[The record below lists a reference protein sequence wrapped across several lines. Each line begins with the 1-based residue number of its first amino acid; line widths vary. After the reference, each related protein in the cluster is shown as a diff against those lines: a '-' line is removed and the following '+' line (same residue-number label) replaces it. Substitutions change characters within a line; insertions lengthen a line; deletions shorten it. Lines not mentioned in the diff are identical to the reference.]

1 MNLEFAEIRNINKLC
16 NLENKGSNNENVPL
30 NVNIPYYQRPY
41 KWDKTRIDKLIDDF
55 YENEDSDDEKEGY
68 FAGTVVMVKGESG
81 RFEVVDGQQRI
92 TTLFLLNYLRFIL
105 IRGHIELIIK
115 TKRMSQL
122 IPKFNEMISAAVNL
136 FDKGRI
142 EKLGE
147 IGKKIEAFTAGIEE
161 QSDEG
166 GSGEKE
172 RIWDELLEY
181 YEKEMCLPERNFTN
195 IENYKKES
203 FMADKKFLSGVE
215 LTLKYSRSSYNEQ
228 LKEALS
234 RVVILMQED
243 SNPRFDVLSY
253 DKNSASKSAV
263 TVQYMNAMSIIY
275 DKLVGAYIT
284 GDEKPVEHI
293 VALENIMK
301 KILENINFCVVV
313 TGREKDAYTLFEVLN
328 DRNFPIEDL
337 ELIKNLFYKYY
348 CKKNENDE
356 STDEYIEKA
365 DTKWGKIFSDVTGK
379 KEQSKLISYLA
390 AQYFTADGR
399 LKYNDN
405 EKYREAIEKEY
416 LNKKQ
421 HYDGKSLL
429 NDICIYEMLSIILDE
444 FDFKYQKKAE
454 NVIKAERENAKSI
467 TYKALNLFNALK
479 LYGVIPAV
487 TNIIIKKFLEKHKL
501 DELGTDGYI
510 KVFRGYVQG
519 IKNDST
525 NSNIE
530 YEQIHRVAYDLWRFA
545 LLAQNS
551 DKPRSIAKDYIARV
565 DVPHSDY
572 VLRVET
578 QQMDALNEE
587 FRRWINAW
595 KYGNEN
601 SQLKVKVL
609 FINLFNSNKIEN
621 TLIFNKTGTNFKTD
635 NIQLDHLEP
644 DKMDTIAVEK
654 YFEPSSKLPRETYT
668 DSLGNFMIM
677 DADSNN
683 DKSTMP
689 LQTALKVYDEMA
701 GGHWLVKE
709 IHELFNDSECGT
721 DKKIDGGNYRT
732 PNEEFFSRRKRRLI
746 CYFKALLNKRF
757 DDDKVEVSEH

>member
-147 IGKKIEAFTAGIEE
+147 IEKKIEAFTAGIEE

-195 IENYKKES
+195 IENYKRES

-243 SNPRFDVLSY
+243 SNPRFEVLSF
-253 DKNSASKSAV
+253 DKNSVSKSAV
-263 TVQYMNAMSIIY
+263 TVQYMNAMSIVY
-275 DKLVGAYIT
+275 DKLVDTYIT

-328 DRNFPIEDL
+328 DRNFPVEDL

-405 EKYREAIEKEY
+405 EKYRETIEKEY

-421 HYDGKSLL
+421 YYDGNSLL

-565 DVPHSDY
+565 DVSHSDY

-701 GGHWLVKE
+701 GGHWLVQE
-709 IHELFNDSECGT
+709 IHELFDDDECGT
-721 DKKIDGGNYRT
+721 DKNIDGGNYRT

-757 DDDKVEVSEH
+757 DDDRVEVSEH

>member
-122 IPKFNEMISAAVNL
+122 IPRFNEMISAAVNL

-147 IGKKIEAFTAGIEE
+147 IGKKIEAFTARIEE

-243 SNPRFDVLSY
+243 SNPRFEVLSF
-253 DKNSASKSAV
+253 DKNSVSKSAV

-275 DKLVGAYIT
+275 DKLVGTYIT

-328 DRNFPIEDL
+328 DRNFPVEDL

-348 CKKNENDE
+348 CKKNEDDE

-405 EKYREAIEKEY
+405 EKYRETIEKEY

-421 HYDGKSLL
+421 HYDGNSLL

-487 TNIIIKKFLEKHKL
+487 TNIIIKKFLEKHDFSKL
-501 DELGTDGYI
+501 NTDDI
-510 KVFRGYVQG
+510 IEVFKKYVQG

-565 DVPHSDY
+565 DVSHSDY

-701 GGHWLVKE
+701 GGHWLVQE
-709 IHELFNDSECGT
+709 IHELFDDDECGT
-721 DKKIDGGNYRT
+721 DKNIDGGNYRT

-757 DDDKVEVSEH
+757 DDDRVEVSEH

>member
-147 IGKKIEAFTAGIEE
+147 IEKKIEAFTAGIEE

-195 IENYKKES
+195 IENYKRES

-243 SNPRFDVLSY
+243 SNPRFEVLSF
-253 DKNSASKSAV
+253 DKNSVSKSAV
-263 TVQYMNAMSIIY
+263 TVQYMNAMSIVY
-275 DKLVGAYIT
+275 DKLVYTYIT

-293 VALENIMK
+293 VALENVMK

-328 DRNFPIEDL
+328 DRNFPVEDL

-405 EKYREAIEKEY
+405 EKYRETIEKEY

-421 HYDGKSLL
+421 HYDGNSLL

-487 TNIIIKKFLEKHKL
+487 TNIIIKKFLEKNKL
-501 DELGTDGYI
+501 DELETDGYI

-565 DVPHSDY
+565 DVSHPDY

-709 IHELFNDSECGT
+709 IHELFDDDECGT
-721 DKKIDGGNYRT
+721 DKNIDGGNYRT

-757 DDDKVEVSEH
+757 DDDRVEVSEH